1 MGGIVNIYTIS
12 PFDYQGKKL
21 SLSAGSYGQYKV
33 KASHYAKLS
42 ETIGFTAAAYYD
54 HSDGFYTNAYD
65 GKKIDKED
73 NVGGRFKLEGRFNPN
88 FRASYSLSVD
98 YTDQGAFPYGMFI
111 GTGNTDHKYV
121 NPININD
128 PSSYKRTVI
137 ANNLSL
143 EYRNEHVIL
152 SSITGHQY
160 FKDDMKMDQD
170 FSPLSIFTL
179 NQKQKQNAFSEELAI
194 KSNTRNNY
202 QWSFGLYGFYDDLHT
217 DGPVDFK
224 EDGIK
229 TVLQPVFDQLKKDHP
244 KMPYLKILDDHL
256 YIPGS
261 FDTPSYGLALY
272 HQSTYNNL
280 FTEGLSITAGIRL
293 DYEKQKMDYNSEAKM
308 RMGFGFVENG
318 PVIDIEK
325 LFPIP
330 TTVMDA
336 SVSQDFWQVLPK
348 VSLKYECSSNT
359 FTYVSVAKGYKT
371 GGYNVQMSQT

>member
-1 MGGIVNIYTIS
+1 MV
-12 PFDYQGKKL
+12 L
-21 SLSAGSYGQYKV
+21 
-33 KASHYAKLS
+33 
-42 ETIGFTAAAYYD
+42 
-54 HSDGFYTNAYD
+54 
-65 GKKIDKED
+65 
-73 NVGGRFKLEGRFNPN
+73 
-88 FRASYSLSVD
+88 
-98 YTDQGAFPYGMFI
+98 
-111 GTGNTDHKYV
+111 
-121 NPININD
+121 
-128 PSSYKRTVI
+128 
-137 ANNLSL
+137 
-143 EYRNEHVIL
+143 
-152 SSITGHQY
+152 
-160 FKDDMKMDQD
+160 
-170 FSPLSIFTL
+170 
-179 NQKQKQNAFSEELAI
+179 
-194 KSNTRNNY
+194 
-202 QWSFGLYGFYDDLHT
+202 GLYGFYDDLHT

-318 PVIDIEK
+318 PVIDIEE

-348 VSLKYECSSNT
+348 ISLKYECSPKHVHLRIGSERL
-359 FTYVSVAKGYKT
+359 
-371 GGYNVQMSQT
+371 